1 MKLCCRNAFGYE
13 NRKKYFRNVVTPL
26 CPVCADTSFYFLRCE
41 DPVDVLLSE
50 AHNNLIVVSRYAK
63 EQAPRQHSLRALT
76 RNVGQIE
83 LARHAPVLFPSATH
97 AAAASHGTS
106 EG

>member
-13 NRKKYFRNVVTPL
+13 NRNNYFRNVVTPL
-26 CPVCADTSFYFLRCE
+26 CPVCADTSFYFLRE

-63 EQAPRQHSLRALT
+63 EQAPQHSLRVLT
-76 RNVGQIE
+76 WNVDQIE
-83 LARHAPVLFPSATH
+83 
-97 AAAASHGTS
+97 
-106 EG
+106 

>member
-1 MKLCCRNAFGYE
+1 MKLYCRNPFLYE
-13 NRKKYFRNVVTPL
+13 NRINYFGNVVTPL
-26 CPVCADTSFYFLRCE
+26 LPVYADTSFYFLRCE

-83 LARHAPVLFPSATH
+83 
-97 AAAASHGTS
+97 
-106 EG
+106 